1 MLSWI
6 VGRVLLF
13 KNISFFSW
21 VNTRG
26 GKELQWN
33 QGLSD
38 VQLFTFWYFHS
49 TETVRGFL
57 DYFSWKAVVIGR
69 RRRFHGWRRRQ
80 VNEPAN
86 LISRPTHLVT
96 PILLSLAGL
105 LANIQAAVATKKNAR
120 STEKFWF
127 RRLVVV
133 FFLLSFIGCHWAQLF
148 FYGTLTCFT
157 RL

>member
-105 LANIQAAVATKKNAR
+105 LANIQAAVATKKKR
-120 STEKFWF
+120 SVDRKILVSPTGSCFFFTEFYW
-127 RRLVVV
+127 LSLGSTI
-133 FFLLSFIGCHWAQLF
+133 FLWHINM
-148 FYGTLTCFT
+148 FY
-157 RL
+157 